1 MAKIEYQATALPG
14 SGNNLFNAAFN
25 AYVNAGK
32 NFTEALGGLAEQ
44 GQDWRDTQ
52 LNQFIANQYDANNL
66 NSINEA
72 IKNAATN
79 PAFANASAKAWEN
92 INKERANWN
101 TGLNTDNLAQD
112 EVRVASAN
120 NAMQAA
126 VNTAMTPNDV
136 RYANDLIKGA
146 VANNANSRALQIPEA
161 YKVNELLLNDKAKRA
176 NLYASAK
183 RMADEDKVYDAR
195 EFIVGKLKQDGSNL
209 QEVLNESVRLHGN
222 KATIKASNMIGLDT
236 ISNRIN
242 KFNTDPNKEYT
253 ETDLVSG
260 GKSSEEIS
268 TEINALDQEIQK
280 NLAKKAAQ
288 NTKANTGTPAT
299 PPTTGSKNIFTP
311 DALNGEST
319 SSTGLSTQSTNP
331 GSGDL
336 TEHPTLDNTQ
346 IGSIDPLRQREAL
359 DLDNLI
365 RGKGNNPTIT
375 ADSNAGN
382 SLDTQAQLAKQVQ
395 KAQGLWVKGISNK
408 FENPQEAQDFINLM
422 NSPEGQAAL
431 NDPTTK
437 SDALLGLHYA
447 KGVLA
452 NAKNE
457 TEETGSTDLLSSVS
471 NKATKNLLDK
481 VIQKPAEYKQSG
493 IGQALQYPS
502 TLLPKN
508 LSWEDFSWK
517 DYFKHLAQVSS
528 PAAMVGANFYNL
540 FSQKDDYNAKYME
553 DNKGVIAMNEAIARD
568 YKENPKV
575 QEFLDNL
582 ASSKKYTDEQ
592 KQIIMKDYLERHYD
606 EKAKELNQDSMARD
620 NYNNLVKQGKYPK
633 LTEMTDANNSIYLNN
648 EATVNA
654 GSILED
660 MDQLQKAREAFA
672 AHPNVENY
680 NAIHTRINNIGASFT
695 SLKAS
700 LENSYTGS
708 KADFISPESNKMN
721 LSSRFSDYQ
730 IISMNQKGL
739 SNTDISAF
747 TEGLNI
753 PEGDEK
759 KIKSL
764 LGSGSITNLL
774 DIVMANNHLDDS
786 AVKDAL
792 HVAQQ
797 FSGLNPLAVA
807 AAAEK
812 FCYVDNGVFSDSY
825 EFNAEGFKDYL
836 QTLKNVTPALNN
848 NALSSTLN
856 NHDYQVLQQYN
867 AITDAKVKQSNAIA
881 NWEKVYNY
889 ALETGNITNGYA
901 SQIVKNR
908 GRVNKGSQAI
918 YFSGAS
924 KQYEKMQNSAQ
935 KALNAMK

>member
-25 AYVNAGK
+25 AYTNAGK
-32 NFTEALGGLAEQ
+32 NFTDALGGLAEQ

-52 LNQFIANQYDANNL
+52 LNQFIASQYDANNL

-112 EVRVASAN
+112 AVRVASAN

-146 VANNANSRALQIPEA
+146 VATNANSRALNIPEA
-161 YKVNELLLNDKAKRA
+161 YKVNELLLNGKAKRA

-183 RMADEDKVYDAR
+183 RMADDDKVYDAR
-195 EFIVGKLKQDGSNL
+195 EFIVGRLKQDGSNL

-253 ETDLVSG
+253 ETDLLSG

-268 TEINALDQEIQK
+268 ADIDNLNKAIEA
-280 NLAKKAAQ
+280 NLAKQK
-288 NTKANTGTPAT
+288 TKTNTGTP
-299 PPTTGSKNIFTP
+299 TTSST
-311 DALNGEST
+311 ESAE
-319 SSTGLSTQSTNP
+319 SSTGLNTQSTNP
-331 GSGDL
+331 GSDGS
-336 TEHPTLDNTQ
+336 TEQSTLDNTQ
-346 IGSIDPLRQREAL
+346 IGSIDSLRQREAL

-382 SLDTQAQLAKQVQ
+382 NLDMQAQLSKQVQ
-395 KAQGLWVKGISNK
+395 KAQGLWVKGINNK
-408 FENPQEAQDFINLM
+408 FENPQEAQAFIDLM

-452 NAKNE
+452 NTKNG
-457 TEETGSTDLLSSVS
+457 TEEAGSTDLLSSVS

-481 VIQKPAEYKQSG
+481 VVQKPADYRQSG
-493 IGQALQYPS
+493 IGQTLQYPS

-508 LSWEDFSWK
+508 LTWA
-517 DYFKHLAQVSS
+517 DYPRLLAQSS
-528 PAAMVGANFYNL
+528 GPLAIVGTQLYNL
-540 FSQKDDYNAKYME
+540 FSQKDDYNAKYLE

-575 QEFLDNL
+575 QEFLDDL

-592 KQIIMKDYLERHYD
+592 KQIIMKDYLERHYN

-620 NYNNLVKQGKYPK
+620 NYNNLVKQGKYSK

-654 GSILED
+654 GSILEYSD
-660 MDQLQKAREAFA
+660 LLQKAREAFA

-680 NAIHTRINNIGASFT
+680 NAIHTLVNNIGASFT

-700 LENSYTGS
+700 LENSFTGS
-708 KADFISPESNKMN
+708 KADFISTESDKMN

-774 DIVMANNHLDDS
+774 DIVMANNHLDESD
-786 AVKDAL
+786 AKDAL

-812 FCYVDNGVFSDSY
+812 FCYVHKGVFSDSY

-836 QTLKNVTPALNN
+836 RTLQKVTPALNN

-867 AITDAKVKQSNAIA
+867 AITDAKVKQANAID

-889 ALETGNITNGYA
+889 ALETANITNGYA
-901 SQIVKNR
+901 SQIVKHNGRANR
-908 GRVNKGSQAI
+908 GSQAI

-924 KQYEKMQNSAQ
+924 KQHDKMQNSAQ

>member
-1 MAKIEYQATALPG
+1 MAKIDYQATALPG
-14 SGNNLFNAAFN
+14 SGNNLFNTAFN
-25 AYVNAGK
+25 AYANAGK
-32 NFTEALGGLAEQ
+32 NLADALGGLAEQ

-52 LNQFIANQYDANNL
+52 LNQFIASQYDANNL

-146 VANNANSRALQIPEA
+146 VATNANSRALQIPEA
-161 YKVNELLLNDKAKRA
+161 YKVNELLLNGKAKRA

-183 RMADEDKVYDAR
+183 RMADEDKVYDCR
-195 EFIVGKLKQDGSNL
+195 EFMAGKLNQDGSNL
-209 QEVLNESVRLHGN
+209 QEVLNEGARLYGN
-222 KATIKASNMIGLDT
+222 KAMIKAANMLGLDT
-236 ISNRIN
+236 IYNRNN
-242 KFNTDPNKEYT
+242 KYNTDPNKEDT
-253 ETDLVSG
+253 ETDLLSG
-260 GKSSEEIS
+260 GKSPEEIRADIDNLNQAI
-268 TEINALDQEIQK
+268 EANRAKQK
-280 NLAKKAAQ
+280 
-288 NTKANTGTPAT
+288 TKANTGTS
-299 PPTTGSKNIFTP
+299 TTSST
-311 DALNGEST
+311 ESDE
-319 SSTGLSTQSTNP
+319 SSTGLNLESTNP
-331 GSGDL
+331 GLDGS
-336 TEHPTLDNTQ
+336 TEQPTLDNTQ

-395 KAQGLWVKGISNK
+395 KAKGLWVKGISNK
-408 FENPQEAQDFINLM
+408 FENPQEAQDFIDLM

-431 NDPTTK
+431 KDPTTK

-457 TEETGSTDLLSSVS
+457 AEETGSTDLLSSVS
-471 NKATKNLLDK
+471 NKTTKNLLDK
-481 VIQKPAEYKQSG
+481 VVQKPADYRQSG
-493 IGQALQYPS
+493 IGQAIQYPS

-508 LSWEDFSWK
+508 LTWA
-517 DYFKHLAQVSS
+517 DYPRLLAQASGPV
-528 PAAMVGANFYNL
+528 AWGITGFHNL
-540 FSQKDDYNAKYME
+540 FSQKDDYSAKYME

-620 NYNNLVKQGKYPK
+620 NYNNLVKQGKYSK

-660 MDQLQKAREAFA
+660 MDRLQKAREAFA

-680 NAIHTRINNIGASFT
+680 NAVHTLVNNIGASYT

-700 LENSYTGS
+700 LENSFTGS
-708 KADFISPESNKMN
+708 KADFISPESDKMN

-739 SNTDISAF
+739 SNTDINAF

-774 DIVMANNHLDDS
+774 DIVMANNHLGDS

-825 EFNAEGFKDYL
+825 EFNADGFKDYL
-836 QTLKNVTPALNN
+836 QTLKKVTPALNN

-867 AITDAKVKQSNAIA
+867 AITDAKVKQANAIA

-889 ALETGNITNGYA
+889 ALETANITNGYA
-901 SQIVKNR
+901 SQIVKHSGRANR
-908 GRVNKGSQAI
+908 GSQAI

>member
-14 SGNNLFNAAFN
+14 SGNNLFNTAFN
-25 AYVNAGK
+25 AYANAGK
-32 NFTEALGGLAEQ
+32 NFTDALGGLAEQ

-52 LNQFIANQYDANNL
+52 LNQYIASQYDANNL

-79 PAFANASAKAWEN
+79 PAFANASAKAWNN

-126 VNTAMTPNDV
+126 VNTAMTPNNV

-146 VANNANSRALQIPEA
+146 VATNANSRALNIPEA
-161 YKVNELLLNDKAKRA
+161 YKVNELLLNGKAKRA
-176 NLYASAK
+176 ALYASAK
-183 RMADEDKVYDAR
+183 RMADEDKVYDCR
-195 EFIVGKLKQDGSNL
+195 EFMAGKLNQDGSNL
-209 QEVLNESVRLHGN
+209 QEVLNEGARLYGN
-222 KATIKASNMIGLDT
+222 KAMIKAANMLGLDT
-236 ISNRIN
+236 IYNRNN
-242 KFNTDPNKEYT
+242 KFNTDPNKEDID
-253 ETDLVSG
+253 TDLISG
-260 GKSSEEIS
+260 GKSPEEIRAEIDNLNKAIEANRAKQKAEANKGIS
-268 TEINALDQEIQK
+268 T
-280 NLAKKAAQ
+280 
-288 NTKANTGTPAT
+288 T
-299 PPTTGSKNIFTP
+299 PPTTGSN
-311 DALNGEST
+311 S
-319 SSTGLSTQSTNP
+319 SSTGLNTQSTNP
-331 GSGDL
+331 GSDSL
-336 TEHPTLDNTQ
+336 TEDGTDQSTLYSTQ
-346 IGSIDPLRQREAL
+346 IGSTDPLRQREAL

-365 RGKGNNPTIT
+365 RGKDNNPTIT
-375 ADSNAGN
+375 ANSNAGN
-382 SLDTQAQLAKQVQ
+382 NLDMQAQLAKQVQ
-395 KAQGLWVKGISNK
+395 KTQGLWVKGISNK
-408 FENPQEAQDFINLM
+408 FENPQEAKDFIDLM

-431 NDPTTK
+431 KDPTTK
-437 SDALLGLHYA
+437 ADALLGLHYA
-447 KGVLA
+447 KGILA
-452 NAKNE
+452 NAKNG
-457 TEETGSTDLLSSVS
+457 TEKTGSTDLLSSVS

-481 VIQKPAEYKQSG
+481 VVQKPAEYRQSG

-502 TLLPKN
+502 TLLPKKFT
-508 LSWEDFSWK
+508 WED
-517 DYFKHLAQVSS
+517 YPMLVAQ
-528 PAAMVGANFYNL
+528 AAGPVAWGIAGFHNL
-540 FSQKDDYNAKYME
+540 FSQKDDYNAKYLE

-575 QEFLDNL
+575 QEFLDDL

-620 NYNNLVKQGKYPK
+620 NYNNLVKQGKYSK

-660 MDQLQKAREAFA
+660 MDLLQKARESFA
-672 AHPNVENY
+672 AYPNVENY
-680 NAIHTRINNIGASFT
+680 NAIHTLVNNIGASYT

-700 LENSYTGS
+700 LENSFTGS
-708 KADFISPESNKMN
+708 KADFISTESDKMN

-774 DIVMANNHLDDS
+774 DIVMANNHLDESD
-786 AVKDAL
+786 AKDAL

-812 FCYVDNGVFSDSY
+812 FCYVDNGVFNDSY
-825 EFNAEGFKDYL
+825 EFNAKGFKDYL
-836 QTLKNVTPALNN
+836 QTLQKVTPALNN

-867 AITDAKVKQSNAIA
+867 AITDAKVKQANAIA

-889 ALETGNITNGYA
+889 ALETANITNGYA
-901 SQIVKNR
+901 SQIVKHSGRANR
-908 GRVNKGSQAI
+908 GSQAI

-924 KQYEKMQNSAQ
+924 KQHEKMQNSAQ

>member
-14 SGNNLFNAAFN
+14 SGNNLFNTAFN
-25 AYVNAGK
+25 AYANAGK
-32 NFTEALGGLAEQ
+32 NFTDALGGLAEQ

-52 LNQFIANQYDANNL
+52 LNQYIASQYDANNL

-79 PAFANASAKAWEN
+79 PAFANASAKAWNN

-126 VNTAMTPNDV
+126 VNTAMTPNNV

-146 VANNANSRALQIPEA
+146 VATNANSRALNIPEA
-161 YKVNELLLNDKAKRA
+161 YKVNELLLNGKAKRA
-176 NLYASAK
+176 ALYASAK
-183 RMADEDKVYDAR
+183 RMADEDKVYDCR
-195 EFIVGKLKQDGSNL
+195 EFMAGKLNQDGSNL
-209 QEVLNESVRLHGN
+209 QEVLNEGARLYGN
-222 KATIKASNMIGLDT
+222 KAMIKAANMLGLDT
-236 ISNRIN
+236 IYNRNN
-242 KFNTDPNKEYT
+242 KFNTDPNKEDID
-253 ETDLVSG
+253 TDLISG
-260 GKSSEEIS
+260 GKSPEEIRAEIDNLNKAIEANRAKQKAEANKGIS
-268 TEINALDQEIQK
+268 T
-280 NLAKKAAQ
+280 
-288 NTKANTGTPAT
+288 T
-299 PPTTGSKNIFTP
+299 PPTTGSN
-311 DALNGEST
+311 S
-319 SSTGLSTQSTNP
+319 SSTGLNTQSTNP
-331 GSGDL
+331 GSDSL
-336 TEHPTLDNTQ
+336 TEDGTDQSTLYSTQ
-346 IGSIDPLRQREAL
+346 IGSTDPLRQREAL
-359 DLDNLI
+359 DLDSLI
-365 RGKGNNPTIT
+365 RGKDNNPTIT
-375 ADSNAGN
+375 ANSNAGN
-382 SLDTQAQLAKQVQ
+382 NLDMQAQLAKQVQ
-395 KAQGLWVKGISNK
+395 KTQGLWVKGISNK
-408 FENPQEAQDFINLM
+408 FENPQEAKDFIDLM

-431 NDPTTK
+431 KDPTTK
-437 SDALLGLHYA
+437 ADALLGLHYA
-447 KGVLA
+447 KGILA
-452 NAKNE
+452 NAKNG
-457 TEETGSTDLLSSVS
+457 TEKTGSTDLLSSVS

-481 VIQKPAEYKQSG
+481 VVQKPAEYRQSG

-502 TLLPKN
+502 TLLPKKFT
-508 LSWEDFSWK
+508 WED
-517 DYFKHLAQVSS
+517 YPMLVAQ
-528 PAAMVGANFYNL
+528 AAGPVAWGIAGFHNL
-540 FSQKDDYNAKYME
+540 FSQKDDYNAKYLE

-575 QEFLDNL
+575 QEFLDDL

-620 NYNNLVKQGKYPK
+620 NYNNLVKQGKYSK

-660 MDQLQKAREAFA
+660 MDLLQKARESFA
-672 AHPNVENY
+672 AYPNVENY
-680 NAIHTRINNIGASFT
+680 NAIHTLVNNIGASYT

-700 LENSYTGS
+700 LENSFTGS
-708 KADFISPESNKMN
+708 KADFISTESDKMN

-774 DIVMANNHLDDS
+774 DIVMANNHLDESD
-786 AVKDAL
+786 AKDAL

-812 FCYVDNGVFSDSY
+812 FCYVDNGVFNDSY
-825 EFNAEGFKDYL
+825 EFNAKGFKDYL
-836 QTLKNVTPALNN
+836 QTLQKVTPALNN

-867 AITDAKVKQSNAIA
+867 AITDAKVKQANAIA

-889 ALETGNITNGYA
+889 ALETANITNGYA
-901 SQIVKNR
+901 SQIVKHSGRANR
-908 GRVNKGSQAI
+908 GSQAI

-924 KQYEKMQNSAQ
+924 KQHEKMQNSAQ